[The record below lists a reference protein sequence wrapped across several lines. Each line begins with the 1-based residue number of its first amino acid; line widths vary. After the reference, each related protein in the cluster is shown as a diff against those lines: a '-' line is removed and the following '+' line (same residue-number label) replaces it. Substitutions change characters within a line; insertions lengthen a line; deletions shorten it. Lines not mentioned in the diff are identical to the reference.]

1 MNCKTKRPADP
12 YFSSSLAIALTCLL
26 GCALWSISGCGK
38 KSSDESLK
46 GPATAEEAASV
57 LDFSTIALI
66 DGGVPPWP
74 RGIASLSYPVKS
86 DAKTAF
92 EFYRKKLGGWK
103 ELPNTSVTSQGAS
116 GMFSRAGFVV
126 SISAFPAGEPGV
138 LRIALQNH
146 GNVKLSRLPI
156 PPNAKPV
163 YVGDA
168 TAMYVTDGAVPAMAD
183 AVRKMLLAEGWTP
196 YGSAGDS
203 SYYKQ
208 NAVRIGATV
217 SAAPAQGDRTMISYA
232 SELIDVSGSTGP
244 SRYRGI
250 AIHRWHERTAF

>member
-1 MNCKTKRPADP
+1 MRKRR
-12 YFSSSLAIALTCLL
+12 SSS
-26 GCALWSISGCGK
+26 
-38 KSSDESLK
+38 
-46 GPATAEEAASV
+46 
-57 LDFSTIALI
+57 
-66 DGGVPPWP
+66 
-74 RGIASLSYPVKS
+74 
-86 DAKTAF
+86 
-92 EFYRKKLGGWK
+92 YRKKLDGWK

-126 SISAFPAGEPGV
+126 SISAFPAGEPGM

-168 TAMYVTDGAVPAMAD
+168 TAMYVTDGAVPAVAD

-217 SAAPAQGDRTMISYA
+217 FGCACARRQDNDLLYERA
-232 SELIDVSGSTGP
+232 DVSGSTGP
-244 SRYRGI
+244 SRCR
-250 AIHRWHERTAF
+250 